1 MSKNISEEKSSYL
14 GVDPI
19 PRLLLRQA
27 LPAAIGFM
35 VMSVNMV
42 VDTFFVGQYIGE
54 LAIGAI
60 SVIFPIS
67 FLFSSIGMSIG
78 IGGGSIV
85 SRALG
90 EGRKEKALLSFNNQ
104 ITLTILL
111 AIIALIV
118 GLFLK
123 IPILN
128 AFGAKGGIMPLAI
141 SYFNIVLLGI
151 PFLALSMMANNNLR
165 AEGKAKVAMVALLIP
180 SVLNIFLDYIFI
192 DIMNWGIEG
201 AGWATSISYIGCAI
215 FIAYFYISGKGELK
229 VIPQLFKID
238 IKIISEIFSIGSVN
252 LVRQGTISL
261 LAVVLNNTLYYYGN
275 LKGGMGGEIAISV
288 YGLATRMTMFALFPL
303 IGIAQGFM
311 PIAGYNFGAKKYE
324 RVSKVINTALTS
336 GVIIASFIGGLLVFG
351 ADLIPHFFTKDQKL
365 ITFAPNAIFWI
376 FSSTPIIVFHLIPPS
391 FYQAIGKA
399 KPALFLTLIRQGVFL
414 IPLVIILPRYFG
426 IEGVWYSYPISDIL
440 SAIICYSFL
449 KGSTKKLTHSY

>member
-1 MSKNISEEKSSYL
+1 MSKNISEEKSGYL
-14 GVDPI
+14 GIDPI

-90 EGRKEKALLSFNNQ
+90 EGKKEKALLSFNNQ

-111 AIIALIV
+111 AIVALIV

-180 SVLNIFLDYIFI
+180 SVLNIFLDYLFI
-192 DIMNWGIEG
+192 DIMNWGMEG
-201 AGWATSISYIGCAI
+201 AGWATSISYIGCAV

-238 IKIISEIFSIGSVN
+238 KKIISEIFSIGSVN

-261 LAVVLNNTLYYYGN
+261 LAIVLNNTLYYYGN
-275 LKGGMGGEIAISV
+275 LEGGMGGEIAISV

-324 RVSKVINTALTS
+324 RVSKVINTALSS
-336 GVIIASFIGGLLVFG
+336 GVIIASFIGGLLVLG
-351 ADLIPHFFTKDQKL
+351 ADLIPHIFTKDQKL

-414 IPLVIILPRYFG
+414 IPLVLILPRYFG
-426 IEGVWYSYPISDIL
+426 IEGVWYSFPISDIL

-449 KGSTKKLTHSY
+449 RKSTKKLIS

>member
-1 MSKNISEEKSSYL
+1 MSKFISEEKSSYL
-14 GVDPI
+14 GLDPI

-111 AIIALIV
+111 AIIALIL

-128 AFGAKGGIMPLAI
+128 IFGAKGGIMPLAI

-180 SVLNIFLDYIFI
+180 SILNIFLDYIFI
-192 DIMNWGIEG
+192 DIMNWGMEG

-229 VIPQLFKID
+229 IIPRLFKID
-238 IKIISEIFSIGSVN
+238 KKIIFEIFSIGSVN

-261 LAVVLNNTLYYYGN
+261 LAIVLNNTLYYYGN
-275 LKGGMGGEIAISV
+275 LTGGMGGEIAISV

-324 RVSKVINTALTS
+324 RVRKVINTALTS
-336 GVIIASFIGGLLVFG
+336 GVIIALFIGGLLVFG
-351 ADLIPHFFTKDQKL
+351 AGLIPHIFTKDQKL

-414 IPLVIILPRYFG
+414 IPLVLILPRYFG
-426 IEGVWYSYPISDIL
+426 IEGVWYSFPISDIL
-440 SAIICYSFL
+440 SAIICYSVL
-449 KGSTKKLTHSY
+449 KVSTKKLIS

>member
-1 MSKNISEEKSSYL
+1 MSKKITEEKSSYL
-14 GVDPI
+14 GIDPI
-19 PRLLLRQA
+19 PRLLLKQA

-54 LAIGAI
+54 LAIGAV

-90 EGRKEKALLSFNNQ
+90 EGRKEKASLSFNNQ

-111 AIIALIV
+111 AIIALIL

-128 AFGAKGGIMPLAI
+128 IFGAKGGIMPLAI
-141 SYFNIVLLGI
+141 SYFNIVLFGI

-192 DIMNWGIEG
+192 DIMNWGMEG
-201 AGWATSISYIGCAI
+201 AGWATSMSYTGCAI
-215 FIAYFYISGKGELK
+215 FIAYFYLG
-229 VIPQLFKID
+229 
-238 IKIISEIFSIGSVN
+238 
-252 LVRQGTISL
+252 
-261 LAVVLNNTLYYYGN
+261 AVE
-275 LKGGMGGEIAISV
+275 M
-288 YGLATRMTMFALFPL
+288 
-303 IGIAQGFM
+303 
-311 PIAGYNFGAKKYE
+311 
-324 RVSKVINTALTS
+324 
-336 GVIIASFIGGLLVFG
+336 
-351 ADLIPHFFTKDQKL
+351 H
-365 ITFAPNAIFWI
+365 
-376 FSSTPIIVFHLIPPS
+376 IVM
-391 FYQAIGKA
+391 
-399 KPALFLTLIRQGVFL
+399 
-414 IPLVIILPRYFG
+414 
-426 IEGVWYSYPISDIL
+426 
-440 SAIICYSFL
+440 
-449 KGSTKKLTHSY
+449 

>member
-1 MSKNISEEKSSYL
+1 MSKNISEEKSGYL
-14 GVDPI
+14 GIDPI

-90 EGRKEKALLSFNNQ
+90 EGKKEKALLSFNNQ

-111 AIIALIV
+111 AIVALIV

-180 SVLNIFLDYIFI
+180 SVLNIFLDYLFI
-192 DIMNWGIEG
+192 DIMNWGMEG
-201 AGWATSISYIGCAI
+201 AGWATSISYIGCAV

-238 IKIISEIFSIGSVN
+238 KKIISEIFSIGSVN

-261 LAVVLNNTLYYYGN
+261 LAIVLNNTLYYYGN
-275 LKGGMGGEIAISV
+275 LEGGMGGEIAISV

-324 RVSKVINTALTS
+324 RVSKVINTALSS
-336 GVIIASFIGGLLVFG
+336 GVIIASFIGGLLVLG
-351 ADLIPHFFTKDQKL
+351 ADLIPHIFTKDQKL

-414 IPLVIILPRYFG
+414 IPLVLILPRYFG
-426 IEGVWYSYPISDIL
+426 IEGVWYSFPISDIL

-449 KGSTKKLTHSY
+449 KISTKKLIS

>member
-14 GVDPI
+14 GIDPI

-104 ITLTILL
+104 ITLTIIL
-111 AIIALIV
+111 AIVALIV

-180 SVLNIFLDYIFI
+180 SVLNIFLDYLFI
-192 DIMNWGIEG
+192 DIMNWGMEG
-201 AGWATSISYIGCAI
+201 AGWATSISYIGCAV

-229 VIPQLFKID
+229 VSSKENRRVALKHFELD
-238 IKIISEIFSIGSVN
+238 SE
-252 LVRQGTISL
+252 LD
-261 LAVVLNNTLYYYGN
+261 
-275 LKGGMGGEIAISV
+275 AI
-288 YGLATRMTMFALFPL
+288 LTE
-303 IGIAQGFM
+303 
-311 PIAGYNFGAKKYE
+311 KYM
-324 RVSKVINTALTS
+324 S
-336 GVIIASFIGGLLVFG
+336 
-351 ADLIPHFFTKDQKL
+351 
-365 ITFAPNAIFWI
+365 
-376 FSSTPIIVFHLIPPS
+376 
-391 FYQAIGKA
+391 
-399 KPALFLTLIRQGVFL
+399 
-414 IPLVIILPRYFG
+414 
-426 IEGVWYSYPISDIL
+426 
-440 SAIICYSFL
+440 
-449 KGSTKKLTHSY
+449 

>member
-14 GVDPI
+14 GIDPI

-104 ITLTILL
+104 ITLTIIL
-111 AIIALIV
+111 AIVALIV

-180 SVLNIFLDYIFI
+180 SVLNIFLDYLFI
-192 DIMNWGIEG
+192 DIMNWGMEG
-201 AGWATSISYIGCAI
+201 AGWATSISYIGCAV
-215 FIAYFYISGKGELK
+215 FIAFFYISGKGELK
-229 VIPQLFKID
+229 VITQLFKID
-238 IKIISEIFSIGSVN
+238 KKIISEIFSIGSVN

-261 LAVVLNNTLYYYGN
+261 LAIVLNNTLYYYGN
-275 LKGGMGGEIAISV
+275 LEGGMGGEIAISV

-336 GVIIASFIGGLLVFG
+336 GVIIASFIGGVLVFG
-351 ADLIPHFFTKDQKL
+351 ADLIPHIFTKDQKL
-365 ITFAPNAIFWI
+365 ITYAPNAIFWI

-414 IPLVIILPRYFG
+414 IPLVLILPRYFG
-426 IEGVWYSYPISDIL
+426 IEGVWYSFPISDIL

-449 KGSTKKLTHSY
+449 RGSTKKLIS

>member
-14 GVDPI
+14 GIDPI

-104 ITLTILL
+104 ITLTIIL
-111 AIIALIV
+111 AIVALIV

-180 SVLNIFLDYIFI
+180 SVLNIFLDYLFI
-192 DIMNWGIEG
+192 DIMNWGMEG
-201 AGWATSISYIGCAI
+201 AGWATSISYIGCAV
-215 FIAYFYISGKGELK
+215 FIAFFYISGKGELK

-238 IKIISEIFSIGSVN
+238 KKIISEIFSIGSVN

-261 LAVVLNNTLYYYGN
+261 LAIVLNNTLYYYGN
-275 LKGGMGGEIAISV
+275 LEGGMGGEIAISV

-311 PIAGYNFGAKKYE
+311 PIAGYNYGAKKYE
-324 RVSKVINTALTS
+324 RVKKAINISIISGFLIATIIGAALMLGS
-336 GVIIASFIGGLLVFG
+336 EI
-351 ADLIPHFFTKDQKL
+351 IPHIFTKDQNL
-365 ITFAPNAIFWI
+365 IKFAPNAIFWI
-376 FSSTPIIVFHLIPPS
+376 FSATPIIVFHLIPPS

-414 IPLVIILPRYFG
+414 IPLVLILPRYFG
-426 IEGVWYSYPISDIL
+426 IEGVWYSFPISDIL
-440 SAIICYSFL
+440 SSIICYSFL
-449 KGSTKKLTHSY
+449 RGSTKKLIS